1 MKTLF
6 TFLIAISMAPLSA
19 QIVNGDFESWITV
32 NESLVLEGWES
43 YTFEDINSV
52 TQDLEAYEGIYAVRV
67 EALENGAGSF
77 GSASTI
83 VDIDYIPPSLDFY
96 VKASSEFGAVMVDVT
111 FYNESDPFNS
121 FDWTS
126 ADEVISE
133 WTFVSIPLVQNE
145 PVLTHAEIRITAQ
158 VGDFAPGSAVISVDQ
173 MEFGNT
179 TGLNDLSEKALNI
192 YPNPTSNAIRIAK
205 VSEVSYVE
213 IMDLSGKLV
222 RRLSR
227 AEIQNEISVRDL
239 TPACYTVI
247 AYLKTGEIARQKLVV
262 SR

>member
-6 TFLIAISMAPLSA
+6 TFLISISIATLSA
-19 QIVNGDFESWITV
+19 QIPNANFESWIEEDGFLLLEDWEAHIV
-32 NESLVLEGWES
+32 NDVS
-43 YTFEDINSV
+43 SV
-52 TQDLEAYEGIYAVRV
+52 TQDLDAYEGMYAVQV
-67 EALENGAGSF
+67 EALKTGVGST

-96 VKASSEFGAVMVDVT
+96 VKASSEFGLVMVEIT
-111 FYNESDPFNS
+111 FYNGEDEFNS
-121 FDWTS
+121 FMWS
-126 ADEVISE
+126 SSDEVIADWE
-133 WTFVSIPLVQNE
+133 FVSIPLVQNE
-145 PVLTHAEIRITAQ
+145 PVLTHAEIVISAN

-179 TGLNDLSEKALNI
+179 TGLNDLTENSLEI
-192 YPNPTSNAIRIAK
+192 YPNPASDAIRIAEM
-205 VSEVSYVE
+205 SEVSYVE
-213 IMDLSGKLV
+213 IMNLSGKLV
-222 RRLSR
+222 GRFSR

-262 SR
+262 L